1 LAEWLYEAGIGENRA
16 ALVEDDTILE
26 AAIELPGGLRANA
39 IMAGRLVAI
48 LVPGRRGIARF
59 PDGSEALVEPLDP
72 AVTEGASIQVQI
84 VREAIPEAGRPRLP
98 KARLSDEAP
107 RPGPTLEERLRAS
120 GLPVTTLCPHG
131 PDRLEQAG
139 WTELL
144 EEAASGEIA
153 FPGGSLRMSLTP
165 AMTLFD
171 VDGALPPADLARAG
185 AAAAGRAVRR
195 LGIGGSI
202 GIDLPTLAAKGERQ
216 AAAAAL
222 DAALPQPFERTAVNG
237 FGFLQLIRRRER
249 ASLPELLAAD
259 PAGTAARA
267 LLRRAERAGGR
278 GDRTLAAAPAVIA
291 AITAEPDWTA
301 ELARR
306 LGAPVGLRADPA
318 LAISAGHVH
327 ALHP

>member
-120 GLPVTTLCPHG
+120 GLPSHLFPRTAPI
-131 PDRLEQAG
+131 
-139 WTELL
+139 
-144 EEAASGEIA
+144 ASN
-153 FPGGSLRMSLTP
+153 R
-165 AMTLFD
+165 
-171 VDGALPPADLARAG
+171 RAG
-185 AAAAGRAVRR
+185 PSCWRRRPVARSPFPAVRC
-195 LGIGGSI
+195 
-202 GIDLPTLAAKGERQ
+202 A
-216 AAAAAL
+216 
-222 DAALPQPFERTAVNG
+222 
-237 FGFLQLIRRRER
+237 
-249 ASLPELLAAD
+249 
-259 PAGTAARA
+259 
-267 LLRRAERAGGR
+267 
-278 GDRTLAAAPAVIA
+278 
-291 AITAEPDWTA
+291 
-301 ELARR
+301 
-306 LGAPVGLRADPA
+306 
-318 LAISAGHVH
+318 
-327 ALHP
+327 